1 MAEVSAE
8 AEQLHAWV
16 VQGSV
21 LEEVWCRI
29 RAAVIHKDDLPH
41 PPAKCAAKAREHQ
54 RYGLRLVQ
62 DRNYDRKEHECIPQE
77 PLNRRLWGEHTAAG
91 CPRRT
96 FSPAIR
102 QQTGFWRFILLRR
115 DLGRGR
121 RELGAGAD

>member
-21 LEEVWCRI
+21 LENVWCRI

-77 PLNRRLWGEHTAAG
+77 PLNRRLWGEHTGRVFPTVRSPQPYASKLVFAASYCCG
-91 CPRRT
+91 ET
-96 FSPAIR
+96 
-102 QQTGFWRFILLRR
+102 
-115 DLGRGR
+115 
-121 RELGAGAD
+121 